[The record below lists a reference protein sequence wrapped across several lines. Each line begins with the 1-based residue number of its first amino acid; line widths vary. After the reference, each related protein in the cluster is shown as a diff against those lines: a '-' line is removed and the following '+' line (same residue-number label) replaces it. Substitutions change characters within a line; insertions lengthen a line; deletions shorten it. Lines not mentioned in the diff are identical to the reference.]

1 MRRVLASLLVV
12 AAAAWSTLPAR
23 ALDVPPLGA
32 RVNDAAQLLSSGE
45 REALEGKLAAYEAQS
60 GQQFVLLTV
69 PSLEGDPIED
79 FSIRVAEKWKIGQRG
94 KDDGLILIVARDER
108 KMRIEVGYGLEGEL
122 TDVFTSRVIRD
133 ILTPAFR
140 EGAFARGLNAGF
152 DALIAKASGQPV
164 PESRPVEVARRP
176 PRKLR
181 LAPLLLALLVF
192 LFFGGGG
199 RGWRRRR
206 SAFPFFMMGGGGFG
220 GGGGGFGGGRGGGGF
235 GGGGGGGF
243 GGGGASG
250 GW

>member
-1 MRRVLASLLVV
+1 MMRLLAWLLVV
-12 AAAAWSTLPAR
+12 AGAVAGALPAR
-23 ALDVPPLGA
+23 ALDVPPLTA
-32 RVNDAAQLLSSGE
+32 RVNDAAQLLSPSE
-45 REALEGKLAAYEAQS
+45 REALEAKLAAYEAQS

-94 KDDGLILIVARDER
+94 KDNGIILVVAKADR
-108 KMRIEVGYGLEGEL
+108 KMRIEVGYGLEGDV
-122 TDVFTSRVIRD
+122 TDVFSSRVIRE

-140 EGAFARGLNAGF
+140 ESAFARGLNDAF
-152 DALIAKASGQPV
+152 DMLYRKASGQAV
-164 PESRPVEVARRP
+164 PEPRREVARRP

-181 LAPLLLALLVF
+181 IAPLLLALLFF
-192 LFFGGGG
+192 LFIGGGGG
-199 RGWRRRR
+199 RWRRRS
-206 SAFPFFMMGGGGFG
+206 SAFPFIMMGGGGFG
-220 GGGGGFGGGRGGGGF
+220 GGRGGGGGF